1 VFVHFFLERIQER
14 LFPFALASGI
24 RRRSRRGVVFPFG
37 AAPSK
42 RPRSGDE
49 TDDDEEEDQKHHF
62 FAFVPTGGTT
72 RKARRVVR
80 APVGAEKRPP
90 HDATFLSLSLSFPS
104 FEEVSLWGKSGGK
117 KTDFLHLLK
126 ETSRL

>member
-1 VFVHFFLERIQER
+1 MHFFLERIQER

-37 AAPSK
+37 VAPSK
-42 RPRSGDE
+42 RPRSGDD
-49 TDDDEEEDQKHHF
+49 TDDEEDQKHHF

-72 RKARRVVR
+72 RKARRGVR
-80 APVGAEKRPP
+80 APVGAEKRP

-104 FEEVSLWGKSGGK
+104 FRREVSLWGKSL
-117 KTDFLHLLK
+117 TIFFIY
-126 ETSRL
+126 